1 MSVVNLITTDMYRLL
16 LEIPMIPIR
25 RLPCHCRR
33 DYVWVAPTFPSYN
46 GGTLLLYNFLEG
58 VL

>member
-16 LEIPMIPIR
+16 LEIPMIC
-25 RLPCHCRR
+25 CHCRR